1 MYYPSAVGS
10 VMMPSVV
17 APAHSMVAAPGMM
30 MPASYAQPSYAQPS
44 YAQPAYGYGHSYA
57 MPPAMPAYHA
67 APPVYHHQGYGGYG
81 YRAPTVIIGRRSRWR
96 RRSMFGYY

>member
-10 VMMPSVV
+10 VVMPSMV
-17 APAHSMVAAPGMM
+17 APAHSMVAAPSMM
-30 MPASYAQPSYAQPS
+30 MPATS

-57 MPPAMPAYHA
+57 MPAAMPAYHA
-67 APPVYHHQGYGGYG
+67 APPVYHQHSYGGYGGGYG